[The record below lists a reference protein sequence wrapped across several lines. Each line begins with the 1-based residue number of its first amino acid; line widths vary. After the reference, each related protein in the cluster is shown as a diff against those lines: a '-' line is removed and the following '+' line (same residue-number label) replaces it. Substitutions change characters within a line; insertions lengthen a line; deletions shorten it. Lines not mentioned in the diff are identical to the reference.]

1 MGRYFIKNTDKIRSM
16 FKLLIVFNR
25 NAGSGKAQQFLPLI
39 KQYLDNKGIA
49 CDWLFTESQGHAK
62 ILIEQA
68 DLNPYSAVIAAGGD
82 GTLFETVNG
91 LMTHDALA
99 RKPFGVVPV
108 GTGNAFSR
116 ELGLQPSDW
125 KKGLDI
131 ILSRQTQDIDLGHV
145 KCTDE
150 SFYFL
155 NIIGMGFVVEAG
167 KTTLKIKKLGK
178 VSYTLA
184 TLWETIKLK
193 KHRIKVTIDDM
204 VIDDD
209 LVFIEVANS
218 RYTGTSFL
226 IAPDAKIDDGLL
238 DVIILEKISRPKIL
252 SLFPTIYSGKH
263 VNYKEIKTHQA
274 KKITIETQAPMP
286 LMPDGEFIGTTPVT
300 ITCKPAALKLFN

>member
-1 MGRYFIKNTDKIRSM
+1 MGRYFIKNTDKIRPMS
-16 FKLLIVFNR
+16 KLLIIFNP
-25 NAGSGKAQQFLPLI
+25 NAGSGKAQLCLPLI
-39 KQYLDNKGIA
+39 KQHLKSFGIEH
-49 CDWLFTESQGHAK
+49 DLLFTEAQGHAK
-62 ILIEQA
+62 ILSQEA
-68 DLNPYSAVIAAGGD
+68 DLSHYSGVIAAGGD

-91 LMTHDALA
+91 LMTHDKHC

-116 ELGLQPSDW
+116 ELGLLPSDW

-131 ILSRQTQDIDLGHV
+131 ILKQQAKAIDLGHV
-145 KCTDE
+145 KTVDDA
-150 SFYFL
+150 FYFL

-178 VSYTLA
+178 MSYTLA
-184 TLWETIKLK
+184 TLWETAKLK
-193 KHRIKVTIDDM
+193 KHRIKVTIDDL

-252 SLFPTIYSGKH
+252 RLFPTIYSGKH

-274 KKITIETQAPMP
+274 KKITIETTQPMP
-286 LMPDGEFIGTTPVT
+286 LMPDGEFKGTTPVT
-300 ITCKPAALKLFN
+300 ITCVPSSLQLFS